1 MTSQASYPA
10 AAIAIPQL
18 LARNW
23 WLFFLRGL
31 AAIIFGVLSLIWPG
45 ISLVTLVLLFGAYAL
60 VDGTFALAAAVV
72 GRGNAELRWWLVL
85 VGLLGIGIGIT
96 TFLWPGLTA
105 LTLLYFIAGWIVA
118 TGLLQIIGAI
128 ELRKA
133 IENEWW
139 LILNGA
145 LSVLFGI
152 LFFTMPGA
160 GAVALIWLIALFAI
174 AFGILM
180 VGFAFK
186 VKKFKN
192 AANGT

>member
-1 MTSQASYPA
+1 MTSQASYSV
-10 AAIAIPQL
+10 AIIGFPQL

-23 WLFFLRGL
+23 WLFLLRGL
-31 AAIIFGVLSLIWPG
+31 AAIAFGVLSVIWPG

-60 VDGTFALAAAVV
+60 VDGVFALAAAIV
-72 GRGNAELRWWLVL
+72 GRGNGGLRWWLVL
-85 VGLLGIGIGIT
+85 VGLLGIGVGVA

-105 LTLLYFIAGWIVA
+105 LTLLYVIAGWIVA

-139 LILNGA
+139 LILDGA
-145 LSVLFGI
+145 VSVLFGI
-152 LFFTMPGA
+152 LLFVMPGA
-160 GAVALIWLIALFAI
+160 GALALIWLIALFAI

-186 VKKFKN
+186 VKSFRP
-192 AANGT
+192 A

>member
-1 MTSQASYPA
+1 MTSQTSYSVSV
-10 AAIAIPQL
+10 IAFPEL

-23 WLFFLRGL
+23 WLFLLRGIAAL
-31 AAIIFGVLSLIWPG
+31 AFGVLSLIWPE
-45 ISLVTLVLLFGAYAL
+45 ISLATLILLFGAYAL
-60 VDGTFALAAAVV
+60 VDGAFALSAAIV
-72 GRGNAELRWWLVL
+72 GRGKAELRWWLVL
-85 VGLLGIGIGIT
+85 VGLLGIGVGVT

-133 IENEWW
+133 IDNEWW
-139 LILNGA
+139 LILDGA

-152 LFFTMPGA
+152 LLFIMPGA
-160 GAVALIWLIALFAI
+160 GALALIWLIALFAI

-180 VGFAFK
+180 IGFAFK
-186 VKKFKN
+186 VKKFKE
-192 AANGT
+192 A

>member
-1 MTSQASYPA
+1 MTSQASSSVTV
-10 AAIAIPQL
+10 IAFPQL
-18 LARNW
+18 VARNW
-23 WLFFLRGL
+23 WLFLLRGL
-31 AAIIFGVLSLIWPG
+31 AAITFGVVSLIWPG
-45 ISLVTLVLLFGAYAL
+45 ISLVTLILLFGAYAL
-60 VDGTFALAAAVV
+60 VDGVFALAAAIV

-85 VGLLGIGIGIT
+85 VGLLGVGIGIM

-139 LILNGA
+139 LILDGA

-152 LFFTMPGA
+152 LLFSMPGA
-160 GAVALIWLIALFAI
+160 GAVALIWLIAVFAI

-186 VKKFKN
+186 VKNFEK
-192 AANGT
+192 A

>member
-1 MTSQASYPA
+1 MISQTYSLNVVTLPR
-10 AAIAIPQL
+10 L

-23 WLFFLRGL
+23 WLFLLRGL
-31 AAIIFGVLSLIWPG
+31 AAVAFGVLSLAWPG
-45 ISLVTLVLLFGAYAL
+45 ISLLTLIMFFGAYAL
-60 VDGTFALAAAVV
+60 LDGVFAVAAAIV
-72 GRGNAELRWWLVL
+72 GRGDAELRWWLVL
-85 VGLLGIGIGIT
+85 VGLFGIGVGIT

-105 LTLLYFIAGWIVA
+105 LTLLYFIAGWVVA
-118 TGLLQIIGAI
+118 TGLLQVIGAI

-139 LILNGA
+139 LILDGA

-152 LFFTMPGA
+152 LLFIMPGA
-160 GAVALIWLIALFAI
+160 GAVALIWLIAVFAI

-186 VKKFKN
+186 IKN
-192 AANGT
+192 FNKA